1 MKEELQDEN
10 QNAELSESDVLR
22 QDTSLPPIP
31 GKYRVMRRNGKVTSY
46 DLSKIIVAMTK
57 AFLSVEGSS
66 AAASTRIHN
75 EVDNLAN
82 KVDAAIR
89 RRFPEGGVVHI
100 EDIQDQ
106 VELAIMRAGYQDV
119 ARSYVLYREERSKAR
134 NQNLDEKD
142 EDLPIDK
149 TVLLEDGTKEKL
161 NLKKLKQTIAQSC
174 NGISDVS
181 EDAVY
186 DSIDKNIYDGIKK
199 EDLSSSILISV
210 RPLIEK
216 DPNYS
221 YVVARLLLSSI
232 YEEALTFLDAPEKS
246 PVLDDMQ
253 KEYPS
258 YFKSYLIKACE
269 LNLLDKELLS
279 FDIDYLSQQIDSTKD
294 KTFTYLGLQTLYDRY
309 FIHSNEV
316 RFELPQAFF
325 MRVAMGL
332 AINEDKREERAVE
345 FYNLISSFDFMCS
358 TPTLFNSG
366 TLRPQLSSCY
376 LSTIPDD
383 LKGIFEGISDDAM
396 LSKFAGGLGNDW
408 SQVRALGSY
417 IKGTNGKSQGVI
429 PFLKVAND
437 TAVAVNQGG
446 KRKGAMCAY
455 LETWHLDIEQFLE
468 LRKNTGDDRRR
479 THDMNTANWI
489 PDLFMKRVHNDEE
502 WTLFSPNDATELH
515 DLTGLEFENKYE
527 EYERLADSGKLI
539 NYKRVKAV
547 DLWRKILSM
556 LFETGH
562 PWITFKDPCNLRS
575 PQQHTGVVHS
585 SNLCTE
591 ITLNTSKDEI
601 AVCNLG
607 SVNLSA
613 HINDDQKLDKNKLE
627 KTIKTAMRMLDNVI
641 DYNYY
646 SVDKAKN
653 SNLKHRPVG
662 LGVMGFQDSLYKL
675 RISYASEEAVDFAD
689 KSMEVISYYAISAS
703 MELAKERGP
712 YKSFDGSLW
721 SKGILPIDSLR
732 NLKKIRGQ
740 YLDVDMNES
749 LDWSGL
755 RDSIKTN
762 GMRNSNTLAI
772 APTATISNICGVSQ
786 SIEPTYQNLYVKSN
800 LSGEFTVIN
809 PYLIEDFKRA
819 KIWDEVM
826 IKDLKYFDGQL
837 GSISRVPDN
846 LKSLYQTCFEID
858 TRWLVEAAARRQK
871 WLDQSQSLNLYI
883 PDTDGKK
890 LDSAYKLAWIRG
902 LKTTYYLRSL
912 GATHV
917 ERSTTDNT
925 ESALNAVSNSSEG
938 KQCLIDD
945 PECEACQ

>member
-134 NQNLDEKD
+134 NQNLDEND

-174 NGISDVS
+174 SGISDVS